1 MFKTTVG
8 VRQGCLLSPVL
19 FNLFLEEIMAG
30 IQDEHISTISIGGRN
45 LSNLRFADDIDLI
58 AGSNDEL
65 QTLTNKL
72 SSSASRYGMQI
83 SAEKSKIMINSN
95 KRNLHSNI
103 KLYGEKLEEV
113 EQFIYLGAT
122 ITKDGSSDSEIKI
135 RLAQATSAMVRLT
148 TIWNSKDIRFKLK
161 YNLYRSLVLS
171 ILAYGCESW
180 TISAISTKKLQGFEN
195 KSHRKLLG
203 ITYREMK
210 TNEYIKGV
218 MISLIGTYEPIVQS
232 IRRRKLKWY
241 GHTIRHDNLS
251 KTILQGMV
259 EGNRKCGRPKRKWID
274 DIKEWSKLNQSDLMV
289 KPHDRNEWRR
299 HCLTASSLISPTIRE
314 SRE

>member
-1 MFKTTVG
+1 
-8 VRQGCLLSPVL
+8 
-19 FNLFLEEIMAG
+19 
-30 IQDEHISTISIGGRN
+30 
-45 LSNLRFADDIDLI
+45 
-58 AGSNDEL
+58 
-65 QTLTNKL
+65 
-72 SSSASRYGMQI
+72 
-83 SAEKSKIMINSN
+83 
-95 KRNLHSNI
+95 
-103 KLYGEKLEEV
+103 
-113 EQFIYLGAT
+113 
-122 ITKDGSSDSEIKI
+122 
-135 RLAQATSAMVRLT
+135 
-148 TIWNSKDIRFKLK
+148 
-161 YNLYRSLVLS
+161 
-171 ILAYGCESW
+171 
-180 TISAISTKKLQGFEN
+180 
-195 KSHRKLLG
+195 
-203 ITYREMK
+203 MK

-274 DIKEWSKLNQSDLMV
+274 DIKEWSKMNQSDLMV